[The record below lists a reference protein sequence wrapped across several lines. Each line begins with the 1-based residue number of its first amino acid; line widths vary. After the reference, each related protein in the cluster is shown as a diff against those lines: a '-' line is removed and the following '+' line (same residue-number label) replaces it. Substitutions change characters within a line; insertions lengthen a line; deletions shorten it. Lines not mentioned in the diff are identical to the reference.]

1 MAKLRAAVLA
11 AGRGVRMGGE
21 KPKPLIPLN
30 DHEPILYYTLH
41 GLKKAGIED
50 LIIVTGFLSSEITE
64 FVTKHW
70 GEEGVQFVFNARWA
84 SFGNFHSVRMALDQ
98 SPGFDLL
105 VVNSDIAIHPDV
117 FARCLRAPGDLVLA
131 VEQRLRLDPE
141 DMRVRLDGDR
151 VKRISKYLKMSL
163 SQGEFCGVS
172 VIRPQAANAY
182 LRLATD
188 LEWGGDITQY
198 YEDIY
203 DRILDDIEVRA
214 AEVQT
219 GEYAEIDT
227 PDDLAAAS
235 SVIEKHQEA
244 WSES

>member
-1 MAKLRAAVLA
+1 VAKVRAALLA

-21 KPKPLIPLN
+21 KPKPLIALD
-30 DHEPILYYTLH
+30 DHEPMLYYALH
-41 GLKKAGIED
+41 GLKKAGIND
-50 LIIVTGFLSSEITE
+50 LLVVTGFLSSEITE
-64 FVTKHW
+64 FVNKHW
-70 GEEGVQFVFNARWA
+70 GDEGVQFVFNARWA

-105 VVNSDIAIHPDV
+105 IVNSDLTIHPDV
-117 FARCLRAPGDLVLA
+117 FSRCLNTPGDLVLA

-172 VIRPQAANAY
+172 LIRPQAAGAY
-182 LRLATD
+182 LQVASD

-198 YEDIY
+198 YEDVY
-203 DRILDDIEVRA
+203 DRILAEVDVRA
-214 AEVQT
+214 AEVRQ
-219 GEYAEIDT
+219 GEYAEVDT
-227 PDDLAAAS
+227 PDDVPAALG
-235 SVIEKHQEA
+235 VIERHREA